1 MNEKNEPIPLRD
13 TDSAADWET
22 LDSRVST
29 AIEEI
34 ESALEE
40 ALAATR
46 NLSQWV
52 ERLRT
57 LSAFM
62 KQVESGLVEVRHRLS
77 VPPESG
83 RPAPVPSAEPSLEAV
98 AEEEPE
104 PPESAAAEPEA
115 VGEWQPA
122 AVETAEAE
130 GAPEPPTAEVGAEP
144 PESEGGIEPTEAAV
158 VTEGEQ
164 PPEFEGGAEPAEAA
178 VAPEGEQPPEPAEGE
193 SVEAAPSVAEGSDN
207 IRLEIESSEANIDLM
222 VVERALRETPGVA
235 DVDLLDYAGKRA
247 RVQVTL
253 RPGERPQEVA
263 NPERLAASVRERL
276 AKLTWDGSL
285 SVSAPE

>member
-115 VGEWQPA
+115 GGEWQPA

-144 PESEGGIEPTEAAV
+144 PESEGGIEPT
-158 VTEGEQ
+158 
-164 PPEFEGGAEPAEAA
+164 EAA